1 LYQVDIN
8 DIIRRKILIIEKQ
21 YIGQFHINVW
31 IKILDNQVIGSYF
44 FPENINISRGLFRFS
59 GGNTT
64 HCEKTDDF
72 TIKSIIEKLIEKN
85 E

>member
-1 LYQVDIN
+1 MTLYGGKSSLSKNNTLDN
-8 DIIRRKILIIEKQ
+8 FILM
-21 YIGQFHINVW
+21 W

-64 HCEKTDDF
+64 NCEKTDDF

-85 E
+85 DVFNNIL

>member
-1 LYQVDIN
+1 MTLYGGKSSLSKNNTLDN
-8 DIIRRKILIIEKQ
+8 FILM
-21 YIGQFHINVW
+21 W

-44 FPENINISRGLFRFS
+44 FPESINISRGLFRFS

-85 E
+85 DVFNNIL